1 MSYKIKGKEYADQ
14 EAYDK
19 FIKDFCGLIETY
31 KSYQV
36 SDDAL
41 IPRFYGNIM
50 AQSDRDPM
58 RDADVVESDLYDEGW
73 TDENLK
79 KLFTQF
85 REDLM
90 NDLNSESRGG
100 FDVFLYNW
108 TNGEF
113 PLGGSELDSTYHEE
127 LLIKYSYGWNKTKY
141 GRLLLKQNNL
151 LDNFTELVANSYKE
165 ETLTNHINY
174 LMSPGNVANNYI
186 PNDKRKNIFKKI
198 NQFIKVDKNV
208 ITVKY
213 KKIVDTINLIM
224 FINFDNNPE
233 EMYNYL
239 EFVQE
244 LKNETNSELSR
255 SGHPLNIHIDTP
267 NDDDL
272 VITIN

>member
-1 MSYKIKGKEYADQ
+1 MSYKIKGKEYTDQ

-19 FIKDFCGLIETY
+19 FIEDFCGLIETY
-31 KSYQV
+31 RSYEV

-50 AQSDRDPM
+50 AQTDRDPM
-58 RDADVVESDLYDEGW
+58 RDADVIESDLYDEGW

-85 REDLM
+85 RDDLM

-113 PLGGSELDSTYHEE
+113 PLSGEDVMSGDYDE
-127 LLIKYSYGWNKTKY
+127 LLVKYSYGWNKTKY

-151 LDNFTELVANSYKE
+151 LDNFQQYVATAYKE
-165 ETLTNHINY
+165 ITLRNY
-174 LMSPGNVANNYI
+174 ISYLITPGNVANNWI
-186 PNDKRKNIFKKI
+186 PSDKRKNIFKKI
-198 NQFIKVDKNV
+198 NQFIKVQGNV

-224 FINFDNNPE
+224 FISFDNNPE

-255 SGHPLNIHIDTP
+255 SGHSLDIHIDTP

>member
-1 MSYKIKGKEYADQ
+1 MGYKIKGKEYTDQ

-19 FIKDFCGLIETY
+19 FIEDFCGLIETY
-31 KSYQV
+31 KSYEV

-41 IPRFYGNIM
+41 IPCFYGNIM

-113 PLGGSELDSTYHEE
+113 PLGGIELDSRNHEE

-174 LMSPGNVANNYI
+174 LMSPGNLANNYI

-224 FINFDNNPE
+224 FINFDNIPE

-255 SGHPLNIHIDTP
+255 SGHSLNIHIDTP

-272 VITIN
+272 VIAIN

>member
-19 FIKDFCGLIETY
+19 FIRDFCGLIGTY
-31 KSYQV
+31 ESYEV

-58 RDADVVESDLYDEGW
+58 RDADIVESDLYDEGW
-73 TDENLK
+73 TDDNLK

-113 PLGGSELDSTYHEE
+113 PLSGEGVMSGDYDE
-127 LLIKYSYGWNKTKY
+127 LLVKYSYGWNKTKY

-151 LDNFTELVANSYKE
+151 LDNFQQYVATAYKE
-165 ETLTNHINY
+165 ITLSNY
-174 LMSPGNVANNYI
+174 ISYLITPGNVANNWI
-186 PNDKRKNIFKKI
+186 PSDKRKNIFKKI
-198 NQFIKVDKNV
+198 NQFIKVQGNV

-224 FINFDNNPE
+224 FISFDNNPE

-255 SGHPLNIHIDTP
+255 SGHSLDIHIDTP

>member
-1 MSYKIKGKEYADQ
+1 MSYKIKDKEYTDQ

-19 FIKDFCGLIETY
+19 FIKDFCELIETY
-31 KSYQV
+31 QKFEV
-36 SDDAL
+36 SDDFE

-58 RDADVVESDLYDEGW
+58 RDADIIESDLYDMGW
-73 TDENLK
+73 GDENLE

-85 REDLM
+85 RDDLM

-108 TNGEF
+108 TNGQF
-113 PLGGSELDSTYHEE
+113 PLGGGNFDNKDYHE

-151 LDNFTELVANSYKE
+151 LDKFNDYVATAYKE
-165 ETLTNHINY
+165 ITLSNY
-174 LMSPGNVANNYI
+174 ISSYMSPGNVSNNWI
-186 PNDKRKNIFKKI
+186 PKDKRKNILKKI
-198 NQFIKVDKNV
+198 NQFIKVQDNV

-213 KKIVDTINLIM
+213 KKIVDTINLVM
-224 FINFDNNPE
+224 FISFDNNPE

-244 LKNETNSELSR
+244 LKNETNSELKR
-255 SGHPLNIHIDTP
+255 SDPLDIHIDTP
-267 NDDDL
+267 NDEDL
-272 VITIN
+272 VITFN

>member
-1 MSYKIKGKEYADQ
+1 MSYKIKSKEYTDQ

-19 FIKDFCGLIETY
+19 FIEDFCKLIETY
-31 KSYQV
+31 KTYEV

-58 RDADVVESDLYDEGW
+58 RDADIVESDLYDEGW

-90 NDLNSESRGG
+90 DELNSESRGG

-113 PLGGSELDSTYHEE
+113 PLGGGNFDNKDYEE
-127 LLIKYSYGWNKTKY
+127 LLIKYSYGWTKTKY

-151 LDNFTELVANSYKE
+151 LDKFNDYVATAYR
-165 ETLTNHINY
+165 ETTLSDYISN
-174 LMSPGNVANNYI
+174 LMSPGNSVNNWM
-186 PNDKRKNIFKKI
+186 PRDKRKNIFKKI
-198 NQFIKVDKNV
+198 NQFIKVQDNV

-213 KKIVDTINLIM
+213 KKIVDTINLVM
-224 FINFDNNPE
+224 FITFDDNPE

-239 EFVQE
+239 DFVQE
-244 LKNETNSELSR
+244 LKNETNSELKKTDHS
-255 SGHPLNIHIDTP
+255 LDIHIDTP
-267 NDDDL
+267 NDEDL
-272 VITIN
+272 VITFN